1 MASGYTQQDIA
12 KMAAEIESL
21 RSQLAAKEEVVSNLE
36 SEVVELESNIAS
48 LESNVTSL
56 ESNVTSL
63 ESNITSLE
71 SNITSLETNV
81 TTLET
86 DVTKLESHISK
97 LEYELTWLR
106 KKLFG
111 KMSERF
117 INTDPDSRQLD
128 IFGEQLSDNEREE
141 LERAAAQ
148 EQELITRTVTAN
160 KPRTPRKDI
169 SFENLRIEETT
180 IEPEGINFEEYV
192 CIGTE
197 ETNRLAYKPAEF
209 FVKRTIRKKYALKN
223 QLTELEDEEEK
234 RPSVVIAPL
243 PDSPIHKCMTDTSL
257 LTEIIIQ
264 KYLYHLPFHRQIARF
279 GDLGVRISSSTVGD
293 WFSQSCEL
301 LRPLYDHLRRR
312 VLSTDYIQVDEST
325 LPVIDNEKRR
335 AVKGYLWV
343 VRNPDNG
350 EVFFHYDRGSRS
362 EKTALTLLHGFN
374 GAIQSDGY
382 QVYKRFE
389 ALDGK
394 LMLGCWA
401 HARRKFD
408 EALAENKKLATEAL
422 LQIQSLYAIEREADE
437 TGATPEQRRE
447 LRRTKAYPVLV
458 TFEKWLYDNYTT
470 LLPQSRTAKAISYTY
485 SIFPKLSRYHLN
497 GRYRIDNNLVEN
509 AIRPLAIGRK
519 NYLFCG
525 NSDAAIRAAI
535 VYSLIGSCKAA
546 GVNPAEWLED
556 VLSKIYSYTK
566 ENRNLEELLPHSWK
580 K

>member
-1 MASGYTQQDIA
+1 
-12 KMAAEIESL
+12 MAAEIESL
-21 RSQLAAKEEVVSNLE
+21 RSQLAAKEEVVSILE
-36 SEVVELESNIAS
+36 SEVVK
-48 LESNVTSL
+48 
-56 ESNVTSL
+56 L
-63 ESNITSLE
+63 ESNITNLE
-71 SNITSLETNV
+71 SNI

-117 INTDPDSRQLD
+117 INSDPDSRQLD

-169 SFENLRIEETT
+169 SFEGLRVEETT

-192 CIGTE
+192 CIGAE

-223 QLTELEDEEEK
+223 QLTELEDEREK

-243 PDSPIHKCMTDTSL
+243 PDSPIHKCMADTTL

-279 GDLGVRISSSTVGD
+279 GDLGVRISSSTMGD

-362 EKTALTLLHGFN
+362 EKTALVLLHGFN

-382 QVYKRFE
+382 QVYNRFE
-389 ALDGK
+389 VLDGK

-437 TGATPEQRRE
+437 MGATVEQRGE
-447 LRRTKAYPVLV
+447 LRRTKAYPLLV

-497 GRYRIDNNLVEN
+497 GRYRLDNNLVEN

-525 NSDAAIRAAI
+525 NSDAAIRAAM
-535 VYSLIGSCKAA
+535 VYSLLGSCKAA

-566 ENRNLEELLPHSWK
+566 ENRNMEELLPHLWK

>member
-1 MASGYTQQDIA
+1 MAIGYTQQEIER
-12 KMAAEIESL
+12 MTAEIESL

-36 SEVVELESNIAS
+36 SDVVK
-48 LESNVTSL
+48 LESNVS
-56 ESNVTSL
+56 SL
-63 ESNITSLE
+63 ESNIT
-71 SNITSLETNV
+71 
-81 TTLET
+81 
-86 DVTKLESHISK
+86 KLESTVSK
-97 LEYELTWLR
+97 LENELTWLR

-117 INTDPDSRQLD
+117 INSDPDSRQLD
-128 IFGEQLSDNEREE
+128 IFGEQLSDSEREE
-141 LERAAAQ
+141 LERAAKQ
-148 EQELITRTVTAN
+148 EQELITRTITAS
-160 KPRTPRKDI
+160 KPRTPRKDV

-180 IEPEGINFEEYV
+180 IEPEGIDFEEYV

-209 FVKRTIRKKYALKN
+209 YVKRTIRKKYALKN
-223 QLTELEDEEEK
+223 QLTELDNEEEK

-243 PDSPIHKCMTDTSL
+243 PDSPIHKCMADTSL

-301 LRPLYDHLRRR
+301 LKPLYDHLRRR
-312 VLSTDYIQVDEST
+312 VLSSDYIQVDEST

-362 EKTALTLLHGFN
+362 EKTALILLHGFN

-422 LQIQSLYAIEREADE
+422 LQIQSLYAVEREADE
-437 TGATPEQRRE
+437 TRATPEQRRE
-447 LRRTKAYPVLV
+447 LRMTKAYPVLV

-525 NSDAAIRAAI
+525 NSDAAIRASM
-535 VYSLIGSCKAA
+535 VYSLLGSCKAA
-546 GVNPAEWLED
+546 GINPSEWLED

-566 ENRNLEELLPHSWK
+566 ENRNLEELLPHLWK

>member
-1 MASGYTQQDIA
+1 MTSGYTQQDIA

-36 SEVVELESNIAS
+36 SNIVKLES
-48 LESNVTSL
+48 
-56 ESNVTSL
+56 
-63 ESNITSLE
+63 
-71 SNITSLETNV
+71 
-81 TTLET
+81 
-86 DVTKLESHISK
+86 DVTKLESNVTTLESNATKLELNISK
-97 LEYELTWLR
+97 LEYELNWLR

-141 LERAAAQ
+141 LERAATQ
-148 EQELITRTVTAN
+148 EQGLITRTVTAN

-169 SFENLRIEETT
+169 SFEGLRVEETT

-192 CIGTE
+192 CIGAE

-223 QLTELEDEEEK
+223 QLTELEDEREK

-243 PDSPIHKCMTDTSL
+243 PDSPIHKCMADTTL

-362 EKTALTLLHGFN
+362 EKTALVLLHGFN

-382 QVYKRFE
+382 QVYNRFE
-389 ALDGK
+389 VLDGK

-408 EALAENKKLATEAL
+408 EALVENKKLATEAL

-437 TGATPEQRRE
+437 MGATLEQRGE
-447 LRRTKAYPVLV
+447 LRRTKAYPLLV
-458 TFEKWLYDNYTT
+458 IFEKWLYDNYTT

-497 GRYRIDNNLVEN
+497 GRYRLDNNLVEN

-566 ENRNLEELLPHSWK
+566 ENRNIEELLPHLWK

>member
-1 MASGYTQQDIA
+1 MT
-12 KMAAEIESL
+12 AEIESL
-21 RSQLAAKEEVVSNLE
+21 RRQLAAKEEVVSTLE
-36 SEVVELESNIAS
+36 SEVVK
-48 LESNVTSL
+48 LESNVSGL
-56 ESNVTSL
+56 ESDITKL
-63 ESNITSLE
+63 ESNIT
-71 SNITSLETNV
+71 
-81 TTLET
+81 
-86 DVTKLESHISK
+86 K

-117 INTDPDSRQLD
+117 INSDPDSRQLD
-128 IFGEQLSDNEREE
+128 IFGEQLSDKEKEE
-141 LERAAAQ
+141 LESAAKQ
-148 EQELITRTVTAN
+148 EQELITRTVAVS
-160 KPRTPRKDI
+160 KPRTTRKDI
-169 SFENLRIEETT
+169 SFENLRVEETT
-180 IEPEGINFEEYV
+180 IEPEGIDFEEYV
-192 CIGTE
+192 CIGAE
-197 ETNRLAYKPAEF
+197 QTNRLAYKPAEF
-209 FVKRTIRKKYALKN
+209 YVKRTIRKKYALKN
-223 QLTELEDEEEK
+223 QSTELEEQQEE
-234 RPSVVIAPL
+234 RPTIVIAPL
-243 PDSPIHKCMTDTSL
+243 PDCPIHKCMADTSL

-264 KYLYHLPFHRQIARF
+264 KYLYHLPFHRQISRF

-301 LRPLYDHLRRR
+301 LKPLYDHLRRR

-362 EKTALTLLHGFN
+362 EKTAMVLLHGFN

-422 LQIQSLYAIEREADE
+422 LQIQSLYAVEREADE
-437 TGATPEQRRE
+437 MEATHEQRRE
-447 LRRTKAYPVLV
+447 LRRTKAYPILV
-458 TFEKWLYDNYTT
+458 TFEKWLYENYKT

-485 SIFPKLSRYHLN
+485 SLFPKLSRYHLD

-525 NSDAAIRAAI
+525 NAEAATRAAV
-535 VYSLIGSCKAA
+535 VYSLLGSCKAA
-546 GVNPAEWLED
+546 GVNPTEWMED
-556 VLSKIYSYTK
+556 VLSKIYSYRNGK
-566 ENRNLEELLPHSWK
+566 GNLEELLPHLWRK
-580 K
+580 NQTCVK

>member
-21 RSQLAAKEEVVSNLE
+21 RSQLAAKEEVVSTLE
-36 SEVVELESNIAS
+36 SEVVK
-48 LESNVTSL
+48 
-56 ESNVTSL
+56 L
-63 ESNITSLE
+63 ESNITNLE
-71 SNITSLETNV
+71 SNI

-117 INTDPDSRQLD
+117 INSDPDSRQLD

-243 PDSPIHKCMTDTSL
+243 PDSPIHKCMADTSL

-525 NSDAAIRAAI
+525 NSDAAIRAAM
-535 VYSLIGSCKAA
+535 VYSLLGSCKAA
-546 GVNPAEWLED
+546 GINPAEWLED

>member
-1 MASGYTQQDIA
+1 MTTGYTQHEIE

-21 RSQLAAKEEVVSNLE
+21 RRQLAAKEEVVSILE
-36 SEVVELESNIAS
+36 SDVVKLESNVSGLESNIIG
-48 LESNVTSL
+48 
-56 ESNVTSL
+56 L

-71 SNITSLETNV
+71 SNITTLKTNV

-117 INTDPDSRQLD
+117 INSDPDARQLD
-128 IFGEQLSDNEREE
+128 IFGEQLSDKEREE
-141 LERAAAQ
+141 LESAAKQ
-148 EQELITRTVTAN
+148 EQELITRTVIVS

-169 SFENLRIEETT
+169 SFENLRVEETT
-180 IEPEGINFEEYV
+180 IEPEGIDFEDYV
-192 CIGTE
+192 CIGSE
-197 ETNRLAYKPAEF
+197 QTNRLAYKPAEF
-209 FVKRTIRKKYALKN
+209 FVKRTIRKKYALRN
-223 QLTELEDEEEK
+223 QIIEPENEQEN

-243 PDSPIHKCMTDTSL
+243 PDSPIHKCMADTSL

-301 LRPLYDHLRRR
+301 LKPLYDHLRRR

-335 AVKGYLWV
+335 AVKGYMWV

-362 EKTALTLLHGFN
+362 EKTALVLLHGFN

-422 LQIQSLYAIEREADE
+422 LQIQSLYAVEREADE
-437 TGATPEQRRE
+437 MGATPEQRSE

-458 TFEKWLYDNYTT
+458 TFEKWLYENHKT

-525 NSDAAIRAAI
+525 NADAATRAAM
-535 VYSLIGSCKAA
+535 VYSLLGSCKAA

-566 ENRNLEELLPHSWK
+566 ENRNIEELLPHLWK

>member
-1 MASGYTQQDIA
+1 MTSGYTQQEIE

-21 RSQLAAKEEVVSNLE
+21 RNQLAAKEEVVS
-36 SEVVELESNIAS
+36 S
-48 LESNVTSL
+48 LESDVVEL

-71 SNITSLETNV
+71 SNI

-117 INTDPDSRQLD
+117 INSDPDSRQLD
-128 IFGEQLSDNEREE
+128 IFGEQLSDKEKEE
-141 LERAAAQ
+141 LEKAASQ
-148 EQELITRTVTAN
+148 EQKLIASTLTT
-160 KPRTPRKDI
+160 KTSRTPRKDI
-169 SFENLRIEETT
+169 SLENLRVEETV
-180 IEPEGINFEEYV
+180 IDPEGINPEEYV
-192 CIGTE
+192 CIGSDV
-197 ETNRLAYKPAEF
+197 TNKLAYKPAEF
-209 FVKRTIRKKYALKN
+209 YVKRIIRRKFALKN
-223 QLTELEDEEEK
+223 QSEQQSEGKE
-234 RPSVVIAPL
+234 RPTILIASL
-243 PDSPIHKCMTDTSL
+243 PESPIHKCMADTSL

-264 KYLYHLPFHRQIARF
+264 KYLYHIPFHRQIARF
-279 GDLGVRISSSTVGD
+279 TDLGVRISSSTVGD

-325 LPVIDNEKRR
+325 IPVIDSEKKR

-362 EKTALTLLHGFN
+362 EKTAMVLLHGFK

-389 ALDGK
+389 ALEGK

-408 EALAENKKLATEAL
+408 EALAENKKLANEAL
-422 LQIQSLYAIEREADE
+422 LQIQSLYAVEREADE
-437 TGATPEQRRE
+437 TGATPEQRKE
-447 LRRTKAYPVLV
+447 LRRTKAYPILV
-458 TFEKWLYDNYTT
+458 TFEKWLYDNYKA

-485 SIFPKLSRYHLN
+485 SLFPKLSRYHLD

-525 NSDAAIRAAI
+525 NGEAAIRAA
-535 VYSLIGSCKAA
+535 VMYSLLGSCKAA
-546 GVNPAEWLED
+546 GVNPTEWLED
-556 VLSKIYSYTK
+556 VISRIYSYSNGK
-566 ENRNLEELLPHSWK
+566 GNLEELLPRLWRKSQTCAK
-580 K
+580 

>member
-21 RSQLAAKEEVVSNLE
+21 RSQLAAKEEVVSTLE
-36 SEVVELESNIAS
+36 SEVVKLESNI
-48 LESNVTSL
+48 
-56 ESNVTSL
+56 
-63 ESNITSLE
+63 
-71 SNITSLETNV
+71 

-97 LEYELTWLR
+97 LECELTWLR

-141 LERAAAQ
+141 LERAEAQ

-243 PDSPIHKCMTDTSL
+243 PDSPIHKCMADTTL

-546 GVNPAEWLED
+546 GVNPAEWLDD

>member
-1 MASGYTQQDIA
+1 MTSGYTQQEIE

-21 RSQLAAKEEVVSNLE
+21 RNQLAAKEEVVS
-36 SEVVELESNIAS
+36 S
-48 LESNVTSL
+48 LESDVVEL

-71 SNITSLETNV
+71 SNI

-117 INTDPDSRQLD
+117 INSDPDSRQLD
-128 IFGEQLSDNEREE
+128 IFGEQLSDKEKEE
-141 LERAAAQ
+141 LEKAASQ
-148 EQELITRTVTAN
+148 EQKLIASTLTT
-160 KPRTPRKDI
+160 KTSRTPRKDI
-169 SFENLRIEETT
+169 SLENLRVEETV
-180 IEPEGINFEEYV
+180 IDPEGINPEEYV
-192 CIGTE
+192 CIGSDV
-197 ETNRLAYKPAEF
+197 TNKLAYKPAEF
-209 FVKRTIRKKYALKN
+209 YVKRIIRRKFALKN
-223 QLTELEDEEEK
+223 QSEQQSEGKE
-234 RPSVVIAPL
+234 RPTILIASL
-243 PDSPIHKCMTDTSL
+243 PESPIHKCMADTSL

-264 KYLYHLPFHRQIARF
+264 KYLYHIPFHRQIARF
-279 GDLGVRISSSTVGD
+279 TDLGVRISSSTVGD

-325 LPVIDNEKRR
+325 IPVIDNEKKR

-362 EKTALTLLHGFN
+362 EKTAMLLLHGFK

-389 ALDGK
+389 ALEGK

-408 EALAENKKLATEAL
+408 EALAENKKLANEAL
-422 LQIQSLYAIEREADE
+422 LQIQSLYAVEREADE
-437 TGATPEQRRE
+437 TGATPEQRKE
-447 LRRTKAYPVLV
+447 LRRTKAYPILV
-458 TFEKWLYDNYTT
+458 TFEKWLYDNYKA

-485 SIFPKLSRYHLN
+485 SLFPKLSRYHLD

-525 NSDAAIRAAI
+525 NGEAAIRAA
-535 VYSLIGSCKAA
+535 VMYSLLGSCKAA
-546 GVNPAEWLED
+546 GVNPTEWLED
-556 VLSKIYSYTK
+556 VISRIYSYSNGK
-566 ENRNLEELLPHSWK
+566 GNLEELLPRLWRKSQTCAK
-580 K
+580 

>member
-36 SEVVELESNIAS
+36 SEVVKLESNIT
-48 LESNVTSL
+48 NL

-117 INTDPDSRQLD
+117 INSDPDSRQLD

-223 QLTELEDEEEK
+223 QLTELEDEREK

-243 PDSPIHKCMTDTSL
+243 PDSPIHKCMADTSL

-525 NSDAAIRAAI
+525 NSDAAIRAAM
-535 VYSLIGSCKAA
+535 VYSLLGSCKAA
-546 GVNPAEWLED
+546 GINPAEWLED

>member
-81 TTLET
+81 ITLET

-223 QLTELEDEEEK
+223 QLPEPEDEQERK
-234 RPSVVIAPL
+234 PSVVIAPL
-243 PDSPIHKCMTDTSL
+243 PDSPIHKCMADTSL

>member
-1 MASGYTQQDIA
+1 MTIGYTQQEIER
-12 KMAAEIESL
+12 MAAEIESL

-36 SEVVELESNIAS
+36 SDVVK
-48 LESNVTSL
+48 LESNVS
-56 ESNVTSL
+56 SL

-71 SNITSLETNV
+71 SNITNLESTV
-81 TTLET
+81 S
-86 DVTKLESHISK
+86 KLES
-97 LEYELTWLR
+97 ELTWLR

-117 INTDPDSRQLD
+117 INSDPDSRQLD

-141 LERAAAQ
+141 LERAAKQ
-148 EQELITRTVTAN
+148 EQELITRTITAN
-160 KPRTPRKDI
+160 KPRTPRKDV
-169 SFENLRIEETT
+169 SFENLRVEETI
-180 IEPEGINFEEYV
+180 IEPKDIDFEEYV
-192 CIGTE
+192 CIGEE

-223 QLTELEDEEEK
+223 QLTELDNEGEK
-234 RPSVVIAPL
+234 RSSVVIAPL
-243 PDSPIHKCMTDTSL
+243 PDSPIHKCMADTSL

-301 LRPLYDHLRRR
+301 LKPLYDHLRRR
-312 VLSTDYIQVDEST
+312 VLSSDYIQVDEST

-362 EKTALTLLHGFN
+362 EKTALVLLHGFN

-389 ALDGK
+389 TLEGK

-422 LQIQSLYAIEREADE
+422 LQIQSLYAVEREADE
-437 TGATPEQRRE
+437 MGATPEQRRE
-447 LRRTKAYPVLV
+447 LRRSKAYPILV
-458 TFEKWLYDNYTT
+458 TFEKWLYDNYAT

-519 NYLFCG
+519 NYL
-525 NSDAAIRAAI
+525 
-535 VYSLIGSCKAA
+535 
-546 GVNPAEWLED
+546 
-556 VLSKIYSYTK
+556 LSKAFDKRYYPKYPIIQS
-566 ENRNLEELLPHSWK
+566 
-580 K
+580 

>member
-1 MASGYTQQDIA
+1 MASGYTQQDIE
-12 KMAAEIESL
+12 KMAAEIDSL
-21 RSQLAAKEEVVSNLE
+21 RSQLAAKEEVVSTLE
-36 SEVVELESNIAS
+36 SDIAKLESNAGK
-48 LESNVTSL
+48 LESNVVKL
-56 ESNVTSL
+56 ESN
-63 ESNITSLE
+63 
-71 SNITSLETNV
+71 
-81 TTLET
+81 
-86 DVTKLESHISK
+86 ISK
-97 LEYELTWLR
+97 LEYELSWLR

-117 INTDPDSRQLD
+117 INSDPDSRQLD
-128 IFGEQLSDNEREE
+128 IFGEQLGEKEREE
-141 LERAAAQ
+141 LEKAAKL
-148 EQELITRTVTAN
+148 EQELITKTITVN
-160 KPRTPRKDI
+160 KTRTPRKDV
-169 SFENLRIEETT
+169 SFENLRVEETVV
-180 IEPEGINFEEYV
+180 EPEGINTEDYV
-192 CIGTE
+192 CIGSE
-197 ETNRLAYKPAEF
+197 ETNKLAYKPAEF
-209 FVKRTIRKKYALKN
+209 YVKRTIRKKYALKK
-223 QLTELEDEEEK
+223 QLTELDEQQEK
-234 RPSVVIAPL
+234 GPTILIAKL
-243 PDSPIHKCMTDTSL
+243 PDSPIHKCMADTSL

-279 GDLGVRISSSTVGD
+279 TDLGVRISSSTVGD

-301 LRPLYDHLRRR
+301 LKPLYDLLRRR

-325 LPVIDNEKRR
+325 LPVIDNKKRR

-362 EKTALTLLHGFN
+362 EKTAMVLLHGFK

-422 LQIQSLYAIEREADE
+422 VQIQSLYAVEREADE
-437 TGATPEQRRE
+437 MEATNEQRKE
-447 LRRTKAYPVLV
+447 LRRTKSYPILV
-458 TFEKWLYDNYTT
+458 TFEKWLYDNYKN

-485 SIFPKLSRYHLN
+485 SLFPKLSRYHLD

-525 NSDAAIRAAI
+525 NSDAATRAAM
-535 VYSLIGSCKAA
+535 VYSLLGSCKAA
-546 GVNPAEWLED
+546 GVNPTEWLED
-556 VLSKIYSYTK
+556 VLLKVHAYTK
-566 ENRNLEELLPHSWK
+566 EKRNLEELLPHLWK
-580 K
+580 MNKSEAN

>member
-21 RSQLAAKEEVVSNLE
+21 RSQLAAKEEVVSNLV
-36 SEVVELESNIAS
+36 S
-48 LESNVTSL
+48 
-56 ESNVTSL
+56 
-63 ESNITSLE
+63 
-71 SNITSLETNV
+71 
-81 TTLET
+81 

-141 LERAAAQ
+141 LERAATQ
-148 EQELITRTVTAN
+148 EQGLITRTVTAN

-169 SFENLRIEETT
+169 SFEGLRVEETT

-192 CIGTE
+192 CIGAE

-223 QLTELEDEEEK
+223 QLTELEDEREK

-243 PDSPIHKCMTDTSL
+243 PDSPIHKCMADTTL

-362 EKTALTLLHGFN
+362 EKTALVLLHGFN

-382 QVYKRFE
+382 QVYNRFE
-389 ALDGK
+389 VLDGK

-437 TGATPEQRRE
+437 MGATVEQRGE
-447 LRRTKAYPVLV
+447 LRSTKAYPLLV

-497 GRYRIDNNLVEN
+497 GRYRLDNNLVEN

-525 NSDAAIRAAI
+525 NSDAAIRAAM

-566 ENRNLEELLPHSWK
+566 ENRNIEELLPHLWK

>member
-36 SEVVELESNIAS
+36 SEVVKLESNITN
-48 LESNVTSL
+48 LESNV
-56 ESNVTSL
+56 
-63 ESNITSLE
+63 TSLE

-117 INTDPDSRQLD
+117 INSDPDSRQLD

-243 PDSPIHKCMTDTSL
+243 PDSPIHKCMADTSL

-525 NSDAAIRAAI
+525 NSDAAIRAAM
-535 VYSLIGSCKAA
+535 VYSLLGSCKAA
-546 GVNPAEWLED
+546 GINPAEWLED

>member
-1 MASGYTQQDIA
+1 MTSGYTQQDIER
-12 KMAAEIESL
+12 MAAEIESL
-21 RSQLAAKEEVVSNLE
+21 RSQLAAKEEVVSTLE
-36 SEVVELESNIAS
+36 SDVVKLESNVSSLESNIS
-48 LESNVTSL
+48 
-56 ESNVTSL
+56 SL

-71 SNITSLETNV
+71 SNITSLESNIT
-81 TTLET
+81 
-86 DVTKLESHISK
+86 K

-117 INTDPDSRQLD
+117 INSDPDTRQLD

-141 LERAAAQ
+141 LERAAKQ
-148 EQELITRTVTAN
+148 EQELITRTITVS
-160 KPRTPRKDI
+160 KPRTPRKDV
-169 SFENLRIEETT
+169 SFENLRVEETT
-180 IEPEGINFEEYV
+180 IEPEGIDFEEYV

-209 FVKRTIRKKYALKN
+209 YVKRTIRKKYALKS
-223 QLTELEDEEEK
+223 LSMELDVEQK
-234 RPSVVIAPL
+234 VKPAIVIAPL
-243 PDSPIHKCMTDTSL
+243 PDSPIHKCMADTSL

-325 LPVIDNEKRR
+325 LPVIDNEKKR

-362 EKTALTLLHGFN
+362 EKTALVLLHGFN

-422 LQIQSLYAIEREADE
+422 LQIQSLYAVEREADE
-437 TGATPEQRRE
+437 MGATTEQRRE
-447 LRRTKAYPVLV
+447 LRRSKAYPILV
-458 TFEKWLYDNYTT
+458 TFEKWLYENYKA

-485 SIFPKLSRYHLN
+485 SIFPKLSRYHLD

-525 NSDAAIRAAI
+525 NSDAAIRAAM
-535 VYSLIGSCKAA
+535 VYSLLGSCKAA
-546 GVNPAEWLED
+546 GVNPTEWLED
-556 VLSKIYSYTK
+556 VLSKIYSYSK
-566 ENRNLEELLPHSWK
+566 ERRNLEELLPHLWK

>member
-1 MASGYTQQDIA
+1 MTSGYTQQDIER
-12 KMAAEIESL
+12 MAAEIESL
-21 RSQLAAKEEVVSNLE
+21 RSQLAAKEEVVSTLE
-36 SEVVELESNIAS
+36 SDVVKLESNVSSLESNIS
-48 LESNVTSL
+48 
-56 ESNVTSL
+56 SL

-71 SNITSLETNV
+71 SNIT
-81 TTLET
+81 
-86 DVTKLESHISK
+86 K

-117 INTDPDSRQLD
+117 INSDPDTRQLD

-141 LERAAAQ
+141 LERAAKQ
-148 EQELITRTVTAN
+148 EQELITRTITVS
-160 KPRTPRKDI
+160 KPRTPRKDV
-169 SFENLRIEETT
+169 SFENLRVEETT
-180 IEPEGINFEEYV
+180 IEPEGIDFEEYV

-209 FVKRTIRKKYALKN
+209 YVKRTIRKKYALKS
-223 QLTELEDEEEK
+223 LSMELDVEQK
-234 RPSVVIAPL
+234 VKPAIVIAPL
-243 PDSPIHKCMTDTSL
+243 PDSPIHKCMADTSL

-325 LPVIDNEKRR
+325 LPVIDNEKKR

-362 EKTALTLLHGFN
+362 EKTALVLLHGFN

-422 LQIQSLYAIEREADE
+422 LQIQSLYAVEREADE
-437 TGATPEQRRE
+437 MGATTEQRRE
-447 LRRTKAYPVLV
+447 LRRSKAYPILV
-458 TFEKWLYDNYTT
+458 TFEKWLYENYKA

-485 SIFPKLSRYHLN
+485 SIFPKLSRYHLD

-525 NSDAAIRAAI
+525 NSDAAIRAAM
-535 VYSLIGSCKAA
+535 VYSLLGSCKAA
-546 GVNPAEWLED
+546 GVNPTEWLED
-556 VLSKIYSYTK
+556 VLSKIYSYSK
-566 ENRNLEELLPHSWK
+566 ERRNLEELLPHLWK

>member
-21 RSQLAAKEEVVSNLE
+21 RSQLAAKEEVVSTLE
-36 SEVVELESNIAS
+36 SEVVKLESNI
-48 LESNVTSL
+48 
-56 ESNVTSL
+56 
-63 ESNITSLE
+63 
-71 SNITSLETNV
+71 

-117 INTDPDSRQLD
+117 INSDPDSRQLD

-169 SFENLRIEETT
+169 SFEGLRVEETT

-192 CIGTE
+192 CIGAE

-223 QLTELEDEEEK
+223 QLTEPEDEQER
-234 RPSVVIAPL
+234 RPAVVIAPL
-243 PDSPIHKCMTDTSL
+243 PDSPIHKCMADTTL

-362 EKTALTLLHGFN
+362 EKTALVLLHGFN

-382 QVYKRFE
+382 QVYNRFE
-389 ALDGK
+389 VLDGK

-437 TGATPEQRRE
+437 MGATLEQRGAI
-447 LRRTKAYPVLV
+447 RRTKAYPLLV

-497 GRYRIDNNLVEN
+497 GRYRLDNNLVEN

-525 NSDAAIRAAI
+525 NSDAAIRAAMI
-535 VYSLIGSCKAA
+535 YSLLGSCKAA

-566 ENRNLEELLPHSWK
+566 ENRNIEELLPHLWK

>member
-36 SEVVELESNIAS
+36 SEVVKLES
-48 LESNVTSL
+48 
-56 ESNVTSL
+56 
-63 ESNITSLE
+63 
-71 SNITSLETNV
+71 NV

-117 INTDPDSRQLD
+117 INSDPDSRQLD

-192 CIGTE
+192 CIGAE

-243 PDSPIHKCMTDTSL
+243 PDSPIHKCMADTSL

-525 NSDAAIRAAI
+525 NSDAAIRAAM
-535 VYSLIGSCKAA
+535 VYSLLGSCKAA
-546 GVNPAEWLED
+546 GINPAEWLED

>member
-1 MASGYTQQDIA
+1 MTTGYTQQEIE

-21 RSQLAAKEEVVSNLE
+21 RRQLAAKEEVVST
-36 SEVVELESNIAS
+36 LESNITK
-48 LESNVTSL
+48 LESNVTG
-56 ESNVTSL
+56 L
-63 ESNITSLE
+63 ESNISKLE
-71 SNITSLETNV
+71 SNIS
-81 TTLET
+81 
-86 DVTKLESHISK
+86 KLESNISK

-117 INTDPDSRQLD
+117 INSDPDARQLD
-128 IFGEQLSDNEREE
+128 IFGEQLSDKEREE
-141 LERAAAQ
+141 LESAAKQ
-148 EQELITRTVTAN
+148 EQELITRTITAS
-160 KPRTPRKDI
+160 KPRKPRKDV
-169 SFENLRIEETT
+169 SFENLRVEETV
-180 IEPEGINFEEYV
+180 IEPEGINSEDYV
-192 CIGTE
+192 CIGSE

-209 FVKRTIRKKYALKN
+209 YVKRTIRKKYALKS
-223 QLTELEDEEEK
+223 QSAELDGQQES
-234 RPSVVIAPL
+234 RPAIVIAPL
-243 PDSPIHKCMTDTSL
+243 PDSPIHKCMADTSL
-257 LTEIIIQ
+257 LSEIIIQ
-264 KYLYHLPFHRQIARF
+264 KYLYHIPFHRQIARF

-293 WFSQSCEL
+293 WLSQSCEL
-301 LRPLYDHLRRR
+301 LSPLYGHLRRR

-362 EKTALTLLHGFN
+362 EKTAMVLLHGFK

-382 QVYKRFE
+382 QVYNRFE
-389 ALDGK
+389 SLDGK

-408 EALAENKKLATEAL
+408 EALAENRKLATEAL
-422 LQIQSLYAIEREADE
+422 LQIQSLYAVEREADE
-437 TGATPEQRRE
+437 MGATPGQRGE
-447 LRRTKAYPVLV
+447 LRREKAYPILV
-458 TFEKWLYDNYTT
+458 TFEKWLYENYKAH
-470 LLPQSRTAKAISYTY
+470 LPQSRMAKAISYTY
-485 SIFPKLSRYHLN
+485 SIFPKLSRYHLD

-525 NSDAAIRAAI
+525 NADAAIRAAMI
-535 VYSLIGSCKAA
+535 YSLLGSCKAA
-546 GVNPAEWLED
+546 GVNPSEWLED

-566 ENRNLEELLPHSWK
+566 EGRNLEELLPHLWK

>member
-1 MASGYTQQDIA
+1 MTAGYTQQDIA

-21 RSQLAAKEEVVSNLE
+21 RRQLAAKEEVVS
-36 SEVVELESNIAS
+36 A
-48 LESNVTSL
+48 
-56 ESNVTSL
+56 L
-63 ESNITSLE
+63 ESNITKLESNAVGLE
-71 SNITSLETNV
+71 SNII
-81 TTLET
+81 
-86 DVTKLESHISK
+86 KLESHISK

-117 INTDPDSRQLD
+117 INSDPDVRQLD
-128 IFGEQLSDNEREE
+128 IFGEQLSDKEREE
-141 LERAAAQ
+141 LEKAAAQ
-148 EQELITRTVTAN
+148 EQEVITRTVTAN

-223 QLTELEDEEEK
+223 QLTEQEDEQE
-234 RPSVVIAPL
+234 RRSSVVIAPL
-243 PDSPIHKCMTDTSL
+243 PDSPIHKCMADTSL

-301 LRPLYDHLRRR
+301 LIPLYDHLRRR

-325 LPVIDNEKRR
+325 LPVIDNDKRR

-362 EKTALTLLHGFN
+362 EKTALVLLHGFN

-422 LQIQSLYAIEREADE
+422 LQIQSLYAVEREADE
-437 TGATPEQRRE
+437 MGATPEQRSE

-458 TFEKWLYDNYTT
+458 TFEKWLYENYKT

-525 NSDAAIRAAI
+525 NADAATRAAMA
-535 VYSLIGSCKAA
+535 YSLLGSCKAA
-546 GVNPAEWLED
+546 GVNPVEWLED

-566 ENRNLEELLPHSWK
+566 ENRNIEELLPHLWK

>member
-21 RSQLAAKEEVVSNLE
+21 RSQLAAKEEVVSTLE
-36 SEVVELESNIAS
+36 SEVVK
-48 LESNVTSL
+48 
-56 ESNVTSL
+56 L
-63 ESNITSLE
+63 ESNITNLE
-71 SNITSLETNV
+71 SNI

-117 INTDPDSRQLD
+117 INSDPDSRQLD

-141 LERAAAQ
+141 LERAATQ

-169 SFENLRIEETT
+169 SFEGLRVEETT

-192 CIGTE
+192 CIGAE

-223 QLTELEDEEEK
+223 QLTELEDEREK

-243 PDSPIHKCMTDTSL
+243 PDSPIHKCMADTTL

-362 EKTALTLLHGFN
+362 EKTALVLLHGFN

-382 QVYKRFE
+382 QVYNRFE
-389 ALDGK
+389 VLDGK

-437 TGATPEQRRE
+437 MGATVEQRGE
-447 LRRTKAYPVLV
+447 LRSTKAYPLLV

-497 GRYRIDNNLVEN
+497 GRYRLDNNLVEN

-525 NSDAAIRAAI
+525 NSDAAIRAAM
-535 VYSLIGSCKAA
+535 VYSLLGSCKAA

-566 ENRNLEELLPHSWK
+566 ENRNIEELLPHLWK

>member
-1 MASGYTQQDIA
+1 
-12 KMAAEIESL
+12 MAAEIESL
-21 RSQLAAKEEVVSNLE
+21 RSQLAAKEEVVSTLE
-36 SEVVELESNIAS
+36 SEVVK
-48 LESNVTSL
+48 
-56 ESNVTSL
+56 L
-63 ESNITSLE
+63 ESNITNLE
-71 SNITSLETNV
+71 SNI

-117 INTDPDSRQLD
+117 INSDPDSRQLD

-169 SFENLRIEETT
+169 SFEGLRVEETT

-192 CIGTE
+192 CIGAE

-223 QLTELEDEEEK
+223 QLTELEDEREK

-243 PDSPIHKCMTDTSL
+243 PDSPIHKCMADTTL

-362 EKTALTLLHGFN
+362 EKTALVLLHGFN

-382 QVYKRFE
+382 QVYNRFE
-389 ALDGK
+389 VLDGK

-437 TGATPEQRRE
+437 MGATVEQRGE
-447 LRRTKAYPVLV
+447 LRRTKAYPLLV

-485 SIFPKLSRYHLN
+485 SIFPKLSRHHLN
-497 GRYRIDNNLVEN
+497 GRYRLDNNLVEN

-525 NSDAAIRAAI
+525 NSDAAIRAAM

-566 ENRNLEELLPHSWK
+566 ENRNIEELLPHLWK

>member
-1 MASGYTQQDIA
+1 MTIGYTQQEIER
-12 KMAAEIESL
+12 MAAEIESL

-36 SEVVELESNIAS
+36 SDVVK
-48 LESNVTSL
+48 LESNVS
-56 ESNVTSL
+56 SL

-71 SNITSLETNV
+71 SNITNLESNITN
-81 TTLET
+81 LEST
-86 DVTKLESHISK
+86 VSKLES
-97 LEYELTWLR
+97 ELTWLR

-117 INTDPDSRQLD
+117 INSDPDSRQLD

-141 LERAAAQ
+141 LERAAKQ
-148 EQELITRTVTAN
+148 EQELITRTITAN
-160 KPRTPRKDI
+160 KPRTPRKDV
-169 SFENLRIEETT
+169 SFENLRVEETI
-180 IEPEGINFEEYV
+180 IEPKEIDFEEYV
-192 CIGTE
+192 CIGAE

-223 QLTELEDEEEK
+223 QLTELDNEGEK
-234 RPSVVIAPL
+234 RSSVVIAPL
-243 PDSPIHKCMTDTSL
+243 PDSPIHKCMADTSL

-301 LRPLYDHLRRR
+301 LKPLYDHLRRR
-312 VLSTDYIQVDEST
+312 VLSSDYIQVDEST

-362 EKTALTLLHGFN
+362 EKTALVLLHGFN

-389 ALDGK
+389 TLEGK

-422 LQIQSLYAIEREADE
+422 LQIQSLYAVEREADE
-437 TGATPEQRRE
+437 MGATPEQRRE
-447 LRRTKAYPVLV
+447 LRRSKAYPILV
-458 TFEKWLYDNYTT
+458 TFEKWLYDNYAT

-525 NSDAAIRAAI
+525 NSDAAIRASMI
-535 VYSLIGSCKAA
+535 YSLLGSCKAA
-546 GVNPAEWLED
+546 GVNPSEWLED
-556 VLSKIYSYTK
+556 ILSKVYSYTK
-566 ENRNLEELLPHSWK
+566 ENRNLEELLPHLWK

>member
-1 MASGYTQQDIA
+1 MASGYTRQDID

-21 RSQLAAKEEVVSNLE
+21 RSQLAAKEEVVST
-36 SEVVELESNIAS
+36 LESNIVK
-48 LESNVTSL
+48 LES
-56 ESNVTSL
+56 
-63 ESNITSLE
+63 
-71 SNITSLETNV
+71 
-81 TTLET
+81 
-86 DVTKLESHISK
+86 DVTKLESNVTTLESNATKLELNISK
-97 LEYELTWLR
+97 LEYELNWLR

-117 INTDPDSRQLD
+117 INSDPDSRQLD
-128 IFGEQLSDNEREE
+128 IFGEQLSDNERED

-148 EQELITRTVTAN
+148 EQELITRIVTVS
-160 KPRTPRKDI
+160 KPRTTRKDI
-169 SFENLRIEETT
+169 SFENLRVEETT
-180 IEPEGINFEEYV
+180 IEPEGLNFEEYV

-223 QLTELEDEEEK
+223 QLTEIEDEQEK

-243 PDSPIHKCMTDTSL
+243 PDSPIHKCMADTSL
-257 LTEIIIQ
+257 LTEIIVQ

-279 GDLGVRISSSTVGD
+279 ADLGVRISSSTVGD

-362 EKTALTLLHGFN
+362 EKTALVLLHGFN

-422 LQIQSLYAIEREADE
+422 LQIQSLYAVEREADE
-437 TGATPEQRRE
+437 MGATPEQRSE

-458 TFEKWLYDNYTT
+458 TFEKWLYENYKT

-525 NSDAAIRAAI
+525 NSDAATRAAM
-535 VYSLIGSCKAA
+535 VYSLLGSCKAA
-546 GVNPAEWLED
+546 GVNPTEWLGD

-566 ENRNLEELLPHSWK
+566 ENRNMEELLPHLWK
-580 K
+580 NSQTCIES

>member
-1 MASGYTQQDIA
+1 MASGYTRQDID

-21 RSQLAAKEEVVSNLE
+21 RSQLAAKEEVVST
-36 SEVVELESNIAS
+36 LESNIVK
-48 LESNVTSL
+48 LES
-56 ESNVTSL
+56 
-63 ESNITSLE
+63 
-71 SNITSLETNV
+71 
-81 TTLET
+81 
-86 DVTKLESHISK
+86 DVTKLESNVTTLESNATKLELNISK
-97 LEYELTWLR
+97 LEYELSWLR

-117 INTDPDSRQLD
+117 INSDPDSRQLD

-141 LERAAAQ
+141 LERAATQ

-169 SFENLRIEETT
+169 SFEGLRVEETI
-180 IEPEGINFEEYV
+180 IEPEGLNFDEYV

-223 QLTELEDEEEK
+223 QLTEIEDEQEK

-243 PDSPIHKCMTDTSL
+243 PDSPIHKCMADTTL

-362 EKTALTLLHGFN
+362 EKTALVLLHGFN

-382 QVYKRFE
+382 QVYNRFE
-389 ALDGK
+389 VLDGK

-437 TGATPEQRRE
+437 MGATVEQRGE
-447 LRRTKAYPVLV
+447 LRSTKAYPLLV

-497 GRYRIDNNLVEN
+497 GRYRLDNNLVEN

-525 NSDAAIRAAI
+525 NSDAAIRAAM
-535 VYSLIGSCKAA
+535 VYSLLGSCKAA

-566 ENRNLEELLPHSWK
+566 ENRNMEELLPHLWK

>member
-21 RSQLAAKEEVVSNLE
+21 RSQLAAKEEVVSILE
-36 SEVVELESNIAS
+36 SDVVKLESNVSGLESNIIG
-48 LESNVTSL
+48 
-56 ESNVTSL
+56 L

-71 SNITSLETNV
+71 SNITTLKTNV

-117 INTDPDSRQLD
+117 INSDPDARQLD
-128 IFGEQLSDNEREE
+128 IFGEQLSDKEREE
-141 LERAAAQ
+141 LESAAKQ
-148 EQELITRTVTAN
+148 EQELITKTVTIS
-160 KPRTPRKDI
+160 KPRTTRKDI
-169 SFENLRIEETT
+169 SFENLRVEETT
-180 IEPEGINFEEYV
+180 IEPEGIDFEDYV
-192 CIGTE
+192 CIGSE
-197 ETNRLAYKPAEF
+197 QTNRLAYKPAEF
-209 FVKRTIRKKYALKN
+209 FVKRTIRKKYALRN
-223 QLTELEDEEEK
+223 QITETDNEQES

-243 PDSPIHKCMTDTSL
+243 PDSSIHKCMADTTL

-301 LRPLYDHLRRR
+301 LIPLYDHLRRR

-325 LPVIDNEKRR
+325 LPVIDNDKRR

-362 EKTALTLLHGFN
+362 EMTALVLLHGFN

-422 LQIQSLYAIEREADE
+422 LQIQSLYAVEREADE
-437 TGATPEQRRE
+437 IEATPEQRRE

-458 TFEKWLYDNYTT
+458 TFEKWLYENYKT

-525 NSDAAIRAAI
+525 NADAATRAAM
-535 VYSLIGSCKAA
+535 VYSLLGTCRAA
-546 GVNPAEWLED
+546 GVNPSEWLED

-566 ENRNLEELLPHSWK
+566 ENRNIEELLPHLWK

>member
-1 MASGYTQQDIA
+1 
-12 KMAAEIESL
+12 MAAEIESL

-36 SEVVELESNIAS
+36 SEVVKLESNIT
-48 LESNVTSL
+48 NL

-117 INTDPDSRQLD
+117 INSDPDSRQLD

-243 PDSPIHKCMTDTSL
+243 PDSPIHKCMADTSL

-525 NSDAAIRAAI
+525 NSDAAIRAAM
-535 VYSLIGSCKAA
+535 VYSLLGSCKAA
-546 GVNPAEWLED
+546 GINPAEWLED